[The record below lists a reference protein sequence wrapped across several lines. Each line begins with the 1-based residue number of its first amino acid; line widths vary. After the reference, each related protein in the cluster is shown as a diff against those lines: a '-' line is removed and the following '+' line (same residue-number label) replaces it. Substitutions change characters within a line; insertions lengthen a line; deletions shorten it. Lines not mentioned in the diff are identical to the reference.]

1 MIIFKRLEC
10 NNEINYFG
18 VSFKFDTMGLEGAF
32 FCV

>member
-18 VSFKFDTMGLEGAF
+18 VFFKFDIMGLEGVF